1 MLFGALNSCSIVFEG
16 SLVIIS
22 LFNNWWIFFVTSF
35 RRDNLVWNDNFSFLN
50 KPLSSLFR
58 KNEVCAEWNTPAK
71 RFKFCYISLLNARL
85 YVSTKIR
92 ARRNKVAW
100 NETYMSFLIVKKKSY
115 FEAFRRN
122 ISLTTNLLFLK
133 SVTYHT
139 RLKYRDSIVYN
150 VSFW

>member
-35 RRDNLVWNDNFSFLN
+35 RRVNLVWNDNFSFLN

-100 NETYMSFLIVKKKSY
+100 NETYMSFLIVKKKSIFWSISPEY
-115 FEAFRRN
+115 FIDNEPL
-122 ISLTTNLLFLK
+122 ISEECHLSHKVKIQRF
-133 SVTYHT
+133 
-139 RLKYRDSIVYN
+139 DSL
-150 VSFW
+150 